1 MTDKKTENL
10 CKEIQNSDLCR
21 FKQVKIKMEGK
32 ASGNVE
38 IKAPNM
44 THNTD
49 IEEVVED
56 TRTKLNKAYLR
67 LAYGKSDIT
76 KTKQEVNNILTTYR
90 TTILKEVG
98 EGLETVKITAIRRS
112 EDDPR
117 IQQAKMAQVLYD
129 RDIKPALLKKLFSN

>member
-1 MTDKKTENL
+1 MPPEIEAIKHVGDWVDGKLVCRPDCPSITHKT
-10 CKEIQNSDLCR
+10 
-21 FKQVKIKMEGK
+21 
-32 ASGNVE
+32 
-38 IKAPNM
+38 NM